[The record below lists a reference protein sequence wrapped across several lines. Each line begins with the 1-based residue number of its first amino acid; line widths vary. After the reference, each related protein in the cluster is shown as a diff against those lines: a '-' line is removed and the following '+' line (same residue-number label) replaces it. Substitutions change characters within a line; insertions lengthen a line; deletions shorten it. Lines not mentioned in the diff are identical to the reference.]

1 MIAWQL
7 HGGGFTASHLFQ
19 GQLLRTLL
27 PVFAEELEYM
37 EFFLFFFP
45 LPTSH
50 RFPWVESGFPLDS
63 QKNQAGGKK
72 TEWDCTAGCT
82 FGQLRGGHGRA
93 E

>member
-7 HGGGFTASHLFQ
+7 HGGGFTASHL
-19 GQLLRTLL
+19 GSA
-27 PVFAEELEYM
+27 VAHSAACVCCGAGVHG
-37 EFFLFFFP
+37 FFSFFF
-45 LPTSH
+45 TSH
-50 RFPWVESGFPLDS
+50 RFPWVESGVPLDS